1 MIPDDGEIE
10 RVNFR
15 GVEEQFDF
23 HWHMQFYP
31 LYWRVFQIAKV
42 FLSVSEFR
50 VFTLS
55 ISHNS
60 CEPAI
65 SIAQLFWVTTPLK
78 PYRIVHL

>member
-55 ISHNS
+55 ISLTTLVN
-60 CEPAI
+60 
-65 SIAQLFWVTTPLK
+65 QLLV
-78 PYRIVHL
+78 